1 MSRNMSSTLRRR
13 FRPDPM
19 RAFDSLPRPLR
30 AWMAQAALPWSPASC
45 HRLWQKARS
54 EGASL
59 DSILERLD
67 QAEARTLARDGLALP
82 PSPLESQRHRQ
93 SRGDA

>member
-19 RAFDSLPRPLR
+19 RAFDTLPRPLR

-45 HRLWQKARS
+45 RRLWQKARA

-59 DSILERLD
+59 DAILERLD
-67 QAEARTLARDGLALP
+67 RAEASALARDALAAP
-82 PSPLESQRHRQ
+82 PSNVEDQRHRQ
-93 SRGDA
+93 S